1 MDLLLIKSCD
11 EILVVEDCKQ
21 ASPNFEKGLYQVLVL
36 CGSGLV
42 AFLANEINARL
53 NNYIHESVNCLLVVI
68 IEACGEL
75 ILPRVEDWAPP
86 HLMRLHVYHSAARDC
101 GG

>member
-1 MDLLLIKSCD
+1 MDLLLVKSCD

-21 ASPNFEKGLYQVLVL
+21 ASPDFEKGLYQVLVL
-36 CGSGLV
+36 SGGGLV
-42 AFLANEINARL
+42 ALLANKINARL
-53 NNYIHESVNCLLVVI
+53 HNDVHESINCLLVVI

-75 ILPRVEDWAPP
+75 ILPRVEYWAPS
-86 HLMRLHVYHSAARDC
+86 HLMRLHVYHAAARNR